1 MTSELPEYNYFKL
14 WQGIGLFLVAAVI
27 YLSLTPKPLMIPPGI
42 EWGDKLGHF
51 LAYFVLMAWHAQLY
65 HRLVARLA
73 LIVAFI
79 VMGIGLEFL
88 QGMGHARMF
97 EWADAAANSVG
108 AIVAFAASNSRM
120 AFILQKFEQKITP

>member
-1 MTSELPEYNYFKL
+1 MSSKLPQYNYFKL

-27 YLSLTPKPLMIPPGI
+27 YLSLTPKPPMIPLGI
-42 EWGDKLGHF
+42 KWGDKLGHF

-65 HRLVARLA
+65 HRFVTRVI

-79 VMGIGLEFL
+79 VMGIGLEFI

-97 EWADAAANSVG
+97 EWADALANSVG
-108 AIVAFAASNSRM
+108 AIVAFVASNSRM
-120 AFILQKFEQKITP
+120 AFILQKFEQRMIA